1 VERRNTR
8 ARMRTSRR
16 FVCCRREWDSTIST
30 TSSLTTCPSLSA
42 STIRYPLT
50 LCHSSMA
57 YISPPLQ
64 QNLLVC
70 STGFP
75 MGCYVDEHGRPHDA
89 CVLDRRFNKKNSY
102 YLFNHL
108 DIEILYR
115 DMTED
120 PNFFDE
126 QKVN

>member
-1 VERRNTR
+1 
-8 ARMRTSRR
+8 
-16 FVCCRREWDSTIST
+16 
-30 TSSLTTCPSLSA
+30 
-42 STIRYPLT
+42 
-50 LCHSSMA
+50 
-57 YISPPLQ
+57 
-64 QNLLVC
+64 
-70 STGFP
+70 